1 MLKKQLLK
9 HGYDVQVA
17 NNGQEALDFLTNPI
31 QTLQIDCI
39 LMDVEMPIMDGLTA
53 ARKIRE
59 WERRGGATSND
70 ADGGSIKPRPQL
82 SRARGSSCNSNKSN
96 WSFNNTEDGNTS
108 YSRLPIIAISAN
120 ARPEQTNDAIV
131 AGMDDTIAKPFRIAD
146 LIPRID
152 HLLDRRSCPART

>member
-1 MLKKQLLK
+1 MLKKQLIK

-17 NNGQEALDFLTNPI
+17 NNGQEALDFLTNPN
-31 QTLQIDCI
+31 QTVQIDCI
-39 LMDVEMPIMDGLTA
+39 LMDVEMPVMDGLTA

-59 WERRGGATSND
+59 WERRSSFIGNAID
-70 ADGGSIKPRPQL
+70 GSIKPRPKL
-82 SRARGSSCNSNKSN
+82 SRARGSSCNSTKSN
-96 WSFNNTEDGNTS
+96 WSLNNIEDGNTV

-152 HLLDRRSCPART
+152 HLLDRRSCPPRT

>member
-1 MLKKQLLK
+1 MLKKQLIK

-17 NNGQEALDFLTNPI
+17 NNGQEALDLLTDST
-31 QTLQIDCI
+31 QTVQIDCI

-59 WERRGGATSND
+59 WERRSGSASND
-70 ADGGSIKPRPQL
+70 IDGSIRPRPKL
-82 SRARGSSCNSNKSN
+82 SRARGSSCNSSKSN
-96 WSFNNTEDGNTS
+96 WSTSNTEDGNTF